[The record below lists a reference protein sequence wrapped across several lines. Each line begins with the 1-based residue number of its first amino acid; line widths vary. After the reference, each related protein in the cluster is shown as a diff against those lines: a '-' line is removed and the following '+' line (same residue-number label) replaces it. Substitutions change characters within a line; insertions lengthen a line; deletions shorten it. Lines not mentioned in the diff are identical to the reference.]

1 MITQNEHLDDL
12 KEIRTIMERSSRF
25 ISLSG
30 LTGVF
35 AGTLALLGA
44 LSVYLYQQDYF
55 LGRYF
60 NRGIFDR
67 SQLLSA
73 AEFRSLVVF
82 LLLVAFIVLVLAL
95 GFGILFTTRNARRKG
110 LPIWDSTA
118 KRMLINLFIPL
129 VAGGIFCL
137 ALLYHHH
144 IYLVAPA
151 TLVFYGLALINA
163 SKYTLNEIR
172 YLGITEVILGL
183 ISIFFAG
190 YSLIFWAVGFGILH
204 IVYGTT
210 MYWKNERVN
219 R

>member
-1 MITQNEHLDDL
+1 MITQTEHLDDL

-44 LSVYLYQQDYF
+44 LSVYLYKQDYF

-60 NRGIFDR
+60 SRGVFES
-67 SQLLSA
+67 SQVLSTL
-73 AEFRSLVVF
+73 ELRNLVVF
-82 LLLVAFIVLVLAL
+82 LLSTACIVLFLSL

-110 LPIWDSTA
+110 LPIWDSTV

-129 VAGGIFCL
+129 AAGGIFCL
-137 ALLYHHH
+137 ALLYHHQ

-151 TLVFYGLALINA
+151 TLVFYGLALINT
-163 SKYTLNEIR
+163 SKYTLNDIR
-172 YLGITEVILGL
+172 YLGIAEVILGL
-183 ISIFFAG
+183 TSMFFAG
-190 YSLIFWAVGFGILH
+190 YSLIFWAVGFGIIH

-210 MYWKNERVN
+210 MYWKNERIN